1 MPFLQNIGK
10 ILLNLVRTL
19 NWREYAEEAAMVVAA
34 KAIDE
39 VKADIPA
46 IVDEYGPAIEDKLA
60 DLLPDEVEGLVLAQ
74 IRPLIVHY
82 SQEILDAASV
92 RILQALD
99 NINPA
104 DNVASAPA
112 T

>member
-1 MPFLQNIGK
+1 MSFLSNIGQT
-10 ILLNLVRTL
+10 LLGLIRTL

-39 VKADIPA
+39 VKADIPT
-46 IVDEYGPAIEDKLA
+46 IVDEVGPAIEARLA
-60 DLLPDEVEGLVLAQ
+60 DVIPDELEPIILEQ
-74 IRPLIVHY
+74 IRPLIVRY
-82 SQEILDAASV
+82 SQEILDAAGE
-92 RILQALD
+92 RLLQALD

-104 DNVASAPA
+104 DNVG